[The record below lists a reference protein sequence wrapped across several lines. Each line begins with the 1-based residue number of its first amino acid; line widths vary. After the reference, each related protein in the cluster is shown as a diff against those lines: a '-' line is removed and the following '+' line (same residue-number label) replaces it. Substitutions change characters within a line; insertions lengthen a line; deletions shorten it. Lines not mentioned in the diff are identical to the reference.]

1 MSASTSQL
9 PEKKKLQGDLQDD
22 PQDDLPE
29 SVTGGAGEDTLYLP
43 LIAVVGRPNVGKST
57 LFNRLIRKRRSITDP
72 TPGVTRDPVEHEW
85 QIDGQRLLLVDT
97 GGFKAGGDSMDE
109 LVSSKS
115 ISYLERAEAI
125 LLITDVTDLTPEDET
140 FIELLRPYSDKL
152 LLLVNKVDNP
162 KREQDVWD
170 YYSLGLGEPIP
181 ISAAHG
187 IGIDLLEEALMAR
200 LEESGAFERSA
211 AYSQGESEDVPIRL
225 AVLGKPNTGK
235 STLTNHLIGR
245 DVSIVSDIPGT
256 TRDVIESSFSWK
268 DTHYTILDTAGI
280 RRKKKVGENIE
291 YYSVNR
297 AFSAI
302 EEADLVLL
310 MIDAQEG
317 LSDQDKKITSQ
328 IIKRG
333 KGVLLVLNKWDMVK
347 EMPNMM
353 QAIEDRV
360 RFLFPVL
367 DFAPLIPISAKT
379 GEGLEKLISTVFAVY
394 RQLRRRVDTG
404 AFNAKL
410 KEWGERYQPPRG
422 KRGHYK
428 VLYGTQVGIEPP
440 RFLLFVNRKSGF
452 PVAYVSYLTNNIRKE
467 LGFQRVPL
475 RIDLKERRRN

>member
-1 MSASTSQL
+1 MSASTSGS
-9 PEKKKLQGDLQDD
+9 PENQN
-22 PQDDLPE
+22 PQDTFQDTME
-29 SVTGGAGEDTLYLP
+29 NFAGPAP

-57 LFNRLIRKRRSITDP
+57 LFNRLIGKRRSITDP

-85 QIDGQRLLLVDT
+85 YVQGHRMMLVDT
-97 GGFKAGGDSMDE
+97 GGFKAGGDAMDT
-109 LVSSKS
+109 LVSGKS
-115 ISYLERAEAI
+115 ISCLERAEAI
-125 LLITDVTDLTPEDET
+125 LLLTDVTDITAEDET

-152 LLLVNKVDNP
+152 ILVVNKVDNP

-187 IGIDLLEEALMAR
+187 IGIDVMEDALVALLEA
-200 LEESGAFERSA
+200 SGAFERASA
-211 AYSQGESEDVPIRL
+211 ALRGEAEDAPIRL

-256 TRDVIESSFSWK
+256 TRDVIESSFIWK
-268 DTHYTILDTAGI
+268 GNGKETSYTILDTAGI

-297 AFSAI
+297 AFAAI
-302 EEADLVLL
+302 EEADVVLL

-317 LSDQDKKITSQ
+317 LTDQDKKITSQ

-333 KGVLLVLNKWDMVK
+333 KGVVLVLNKWDMVK
-347 EMPNMM
+347 AVPNMM

-367 DFAPLIPISAKT
+367 DFAPLLPISAKT
-379 GEGLEKLISTVFAVY
+379 GEGMEKLMSTLFTVHQ
-394 RQLRRRVDTG
+394 QLHRRVDTG
-404 AFNAKL
+404 AFNARL
-410 KEWGERYQPPRG
+410 GQWGEHYQPPRG
-422 KRGHYK
+422 KQGHYK
-428 VLYGTQVGIEPP
+428 VLYGTQVGIAPP
-440 RFLLFVNRKSGF
+440 RFLLFVNRKGGF
-452 PVAYVSYLTNNIRKE
+452 PRGYISYLTNRIRKD
-467 LGFQRVPL
+467 LGFQQVPI